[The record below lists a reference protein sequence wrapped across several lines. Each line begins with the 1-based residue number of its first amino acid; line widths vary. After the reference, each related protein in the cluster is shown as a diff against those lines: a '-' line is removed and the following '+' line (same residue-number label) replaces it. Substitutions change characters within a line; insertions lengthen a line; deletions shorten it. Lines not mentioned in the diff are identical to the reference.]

1 MQQTESDWEIQ
12 QLRNQLWHSDRK
24 IGLLEDRVKELE
36 LKCDPSRLVD
46 ESLDKFV
53 KQYLGSEDVIYLIG
67 GFDGCSWLSALDS
80 FSPSLDIITPLK
92 SMNSARSYAASVAL
106 DGKLFVFGGN
116 NGSSWLDTGMVDY
129 FEVPVV
135 ILQYNIS
142 VPVMIYCFE
151 FL

>member
-1 MQQTESDWEIQ
+1 M
-12 QLRNQLWHSDRK
+12 RNQLWYSDRK

-36 LKCDPSRLVD
+36 LKIDPSKLVD

-92 SMNSARSYAASVAL
+92 SMGSARSYASAVAL
-106 DGKLFVFGGN
+106 DGNLFVFGGKS
-116 NGSSWLDTGMVDY
+116 GRSWYDTGIISY
-129 FEVPVV
+129 LQVPTV
-135 ILQYNIS
+135 ILQHNLS
-142 VPVMIYCFE
+142 CLGNDVLF
-151 FL
+151 